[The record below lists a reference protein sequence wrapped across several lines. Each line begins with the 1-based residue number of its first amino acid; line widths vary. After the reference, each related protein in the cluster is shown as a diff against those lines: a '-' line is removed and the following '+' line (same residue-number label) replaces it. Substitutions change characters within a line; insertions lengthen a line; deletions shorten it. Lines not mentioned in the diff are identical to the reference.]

1 MGELI
6 RNVRVQE
13 ALDAWATTKD
23 NRTFSDV
30 VRRAIAGDLLLDI
43 STSQLADRQKGPQP
57 GDRLAIASQLDNAGK
72 RVLLAYTDNERLGA
86 RSPENTLSL
95 GQPGFGVIEQ
105 VFREYEGLVI
115 DAGHPGMFIAYT
127 AELRRALGDEPEA
140 AARLARDLEK
150 RERPFDDFLAG
161 LALAPVYIPVE
172 THRDAA
178 GEITSLSVLTARG
191 REGETLSA
199 LFTSPAEVWAWAPR
213 GGGASDPAPER
224 GPGRAQRRSC
234 RGDREPR
241 RPRRALAAGAP
252 RAVRRR
258 GGRIERWMP
267 TSRPSSSNA
276 RRPIRWCDPPRR
288 APRSSSG

>member
-161 LALAPVYIPVE
+161 LALAPV
-172 THRDAA
+172 AA
-178 GEITSLSVLTARG
+178 ARA
-191 REGETLSA
+191 RRSRRC
-199 LFTSPAEVWAWAPR
+199 SPR
-213 GGGASDPAPER
+213 RRRSGR
-224 GPGRAQRRSC
+224 GPPEVEA
-234 RGDREPR
+234 
-241 RPRRALAAGAP
+241 RPTRLQNVARVALKDGHAGAIVNP
-252 RAVRRR
+252 A
-258 GGRIERWMP
+258 GP
-267 TSRPSSSNA
+267 AAPL
-276 RRPIRWCDPPRR
+276 PP
-288 APRSSSG
+288 ALLAQYVGAAEE

>member
-43 STSQLADRQKGPQP
+43 STSQLADREKGPQP

-105 VFREYEGLVI
+105 VLREYEGLVI

-127 AELRRALGDEPEA
+127 AELQRALGDEPEA

-178 GEITSLSVLTARG
+178 GEITSLAVLTARG

-199 LFTSPAEVWAWAPR
+199 LFTSPAEVWAWAPEVE
-213 GGGASDPAPER
+213 A
-224 GPGRAQRRSC
+224 
-234 RGDREPR
+234 
-241 RPRRALAAGAP
+241 RPTRLQNVARVALRDGHAGAIVNP
-252 RAVRRR
+252 A
-258 GGRIERWMP
+258 GP
-267 TSRPSSSNA
+267 AAPL
-276 RRPIRWCDPPRR
+276 PP
-288 APRSSSG
+288 ALLAQYAGAAEE